1 MAPEPDAGSQAEG
14 GYWKV
19 VDDLFSGEERW
30 RVLQESPRNRVKR
43 RPVSAAGR
51 SVDRTVS
58 KVGWAMSPPAAV
70 GVLAPKGDGPLR
82 LNVSVAP
89 DGRPPEVP
97 RVTVRFS
104 VSIEGEQVWS
114 SERTLGSRIGRRGH
128 LWEPV
133 LDENEEPFL
142 VEPGDEVRFQVELVD
157 APTGRPLPEDFEVP
171 TLAFG
176 EPRFERWVEVEGD
189 PVAAGKPNLLLYVV
203 DTLRRDRLSPYGHPG
218 EQTPALQRLAD
229 RGLLFE
235 NAYSTA
241 SWTWP
246 STASLLTGLLPAEH
260 GLEGAKTAYLDGR
273 LETIAERARAS
284 GYRTA
289 GFVGNPLIDL
299 RGNFQ
304 QGFETFAPSDGQF
317 RKSEHLLPP
326 ALEWLRTTGSSPFFL
341 YVHTVDTHYPY
352 KAYEPFALE
361 PDPKLDASQPDKLR
375 DWLDPLRKR
384 KIENS
389 KRDEDLP
396 LDDIVSPQALER
408 LEARYLACV
417 RTADHWFGQTVEQ
430 LDQQGVLENTVIA
443 FTTDHGEEFL
453 EHDLINH
460 GASVNDSL
468 VHVPLI
474 LAGPG
479 VPKGQ
484 RIEQVVSNRHV
495 ADTLA
500 QLAGGKL
507 QHAIRPIN
515 LLQDLSG
522 APRTTFAST
531 EVGTWDGSAA
541 NLFGVFDGRFALH
554 TVRDVRIQEHFA
566 RLYDL
571 RSDDGEFRDLAEE
584 RPQDVKRLIDELR
597 GHLLTSSEMSWG
609 LSRKDA
615 AETIDF
621 LEQLGYTAPGEQ
633 SSTDE
638 SAEKTSD
645 S

>member
-1 MAPEPDAGSQAEG
+1 M
-14 GYWKV
+14 
-19 VDDLFSGEERW
+19 
-30 RVLQESPRNRVKR
+30 
-43 RPVSAAGR
+43 
-51 SVDRTVS
+51 DRTVS
-58 KVGWAMSPPAAV
+58 KVGWAMPPPSAV
-70 GVLAPKGDGPLR
+70 GVLAPSGEGPLR

-89 DGRPPEVP
+89 DGRPPEIP
-97 RVTVRFS
+97 RLTVRFS
-104 VSIEGEQVWS
+104 VSIEGEEAWS
-114 SERTLGSRIGRRGH
+114 SERTIGTRIGRRGH

-133 LDENEEPFL
+133 LDENGESFL
-142 VEPGDEVRFQVELVD
+142 VEPGDEIRFQAELVGV
-157 APTGRPLPEDFEVP
+157 PGGGPLPEGFEAP
-171 TLAFG
+171 ALAFG
-176 EPRFERWVEVEGD
+176 EPRFERWVEVESD
-189 PVAAGKPNLLLYVV
+189 PVADGKPNLLLYVV
-203 DTLRRDRLSPYGHPG
+203 DTLRRDRLSAYGHPG
-218 EQTPALQRLAD
+218 EPTPALQRLAD

-246 STASLLTGLLPAEH
+246 STASLLTGLLPTEH
-260 GLEGAKTAYLDGR
+260 GLEGPKTAYLDGR
-273 LETIAERARAS
+273 LETIAERARAN

-317 RKSEHLLPP
+317 RKSETLLPP
-326 ALEWLRTTGSSPFFL
+326 ALEWLRTNGSTPFFL

-352 KAYEPFALE
+352 KAYEPFALD
-361 PDPKLDASQPDKLR
+361 PDPELDAGQPEKLR

-384 KIENS
+384 VLESS
-389 KRDEDLP
+389 KRGEDLP
-396 LDDIVSPQALER
+396 LDDIVSPQALAR

-417 RTADHWFGQTVEQ
+417 RTADYWFGQTVEQ
-430 LDQQGVLENTVIA
+430 LEQQGVLDNTVIA

-479 VPKGQ
+479 VPEGQ
-484 RIEQVVSNRHV
+484 RIERVVSNRHV

-500 QLAGGKL
+500 HLAGGSL
-507 QHAIRPIN
+507 QHATQPTD

-531 EVGTWDGSAA
+531 EVGTWDGGAA
-541 NLFGVFDGRFALH
+541 DLFGVFDGRFALH
-554 TVRDVRIQEHFA
+554 TVRDVRVQEQFA

-571 RSDDGEFRDLAEE
+571 QSEEGEYRDLAQE
-584 RPQDVKRLIDELR
+584 RPEEVDRLIDELR
-597 GHLLTSSEMSWG
+597 RHLLASAEMSWG

-615 AETIDF
+615 DETIDF
-621 LEQLGYTAPGEQ
+621 LEQLGYTAPGEEA
-633 SSTDE
+633 SDGE
-638 SAEKTSD
+638 AAEDPSD